1 MLQISSTVEKTQA
14 GVLSAAFERVKGNVK
29 EVEENLPDAANGMLL
44 GGKKLSN
51 ALGQVLPNERNA
63 TTTEQKTLSF
73 SELIKSVLPDSPSL
87 NAKAQQEAVD
97 LQQLASTQIG
107 LGVKGEFGPEMPEQA
122 LTNYAQTKF
131 AIDSELEEQEL
142 RGQAMAFVQA
152 SLQQQSETVG
162 GVRGTKDEFD
172 LHRIDFSETSDEFK
186 KSLKSLLS
194 HYLSEGQR
202 QGESSHEEISPFEG
216 NAEKPTSEISNSA
229 MGFMMSAMAANR
241 DKQPQVEPKESV
253 LSESDFESIGE
264 YIKASVEIAQTTKQ
278 QFAQE
283 FQELVESEFGEAP
296 ESLREWQK
304 LIEQSLEAIRSEQAE
319 GVEKAKMDSLE
330 SVDPEVKNTAPI
342 SNSPVTEEQK
352 SIPVEGAVAVVQET
366 LANEEQLDVSS
377 TNPTIAMIDD
387 AEVEAKVEVEA
398 KPSRMGESDQVD
410 QKLVAEQM
418 DDVQAGVTE
427 INESIEQAE
436 VHLAAQ
442 APTYVNASNQQS
454 ASNASSSSSGSIDSG
469 RSAVANQMGQ
479 SGQQMAGESRQE
491 SRQDSRQESGTDNR
505 QNARQ
510 DLPAGEAGKGNANAN
525 NSETA
530 VSKTASNTQ
539 QMAQQLS
546 SLMAQGKSAEM
557 QDKVPVSQM
566 MQSQQKG
573 LEQQA
578 NLRAVEASLTQ
589 TSMLDSDGVPLTESS
604 SGERRASLPPGL
616 QSIPLPVKHPQ
627 WGQALGQR
635 VVYMANS
642 QLQQAQIT
650 LNPEK
655 LGPIQIKLHMD
666 RDQQMQVSFSAQH
679 GTTREALEAAIPRL
693 REMLEQNGVNLSSVD
708 VGDFSQF
715 AEEQMSDDSS
725 ENQNSG
731 VQTTGSGEEEL
742 LTTSEQILQTE
753 SDQLVDY
760 YA

>member
-14 GVLSAAFERVKGNVK
+14 VVLSAAFERVKGNVK
-29 EVEENLPDAANGMLL
+29 EVEENLPDAANGILL

-51 ALGQVLPNERNA
+51 AIGQVLPNERNA

-97 LQQLASTQIG
+97 FQQLASTQIG

-152 SLQQQSETVG
+152 SLQQQSEAVG
-162 GVRGTKDEFD
+162 GVRDTKAELD

-202 QGESSHEEISPFEG
+202 QGESSHEEISTFEG

-229 MGFMMSAMAANR
+229 MGFMMGAMAANR
-241 DKQPQVEPKESV
+241 DKQPQVEPNENV
-253 LSESDFESIGE
+253 LSESEFESVGAHV
-264 YIKASVEIAQTTKQ
+264 KTPVEIAQTTKQ

-283 FQELVESEFGEAP
+283 FQQLVESEFGEAP
-296 ESLREWQK
+296 ESPREWQK
-304 LIEQSLEAIRSEQAE
+304 LIEQSLEAIRSEQSE

-330 SVDPEVKNTAPI
+330 SVGPEVKNTTPI

-352 SIPVEGAVAVVQET
+352 SIPVEGEVAV
-366 LANEEQLDVSS
+366 
-377 TNPTIAMIDD
+377 
-387 AEVEAKVEVEA
+387 
-398 KPSRMGESDQVD
+398 
-410 QKLVAEQM
+410 
-418 DDVQAGVTE
+418 VQAGVTE

-436 VHLAAQ
+436 VNLVAQ
-442 APTYVNASNQQS
+442 APTSVNASNQQS

-510 DLPAGEAGKGNANAN
+510 DLPAGEAGKGNAN
-525 NSETA
+525 NSETV

-539 QMAQQLS
+539 QIAQQLS

-589 TSMLDSDGVPLTESS
+589 TSMLDSDGVPLTEIS

-731 VQTTGSGEEEL
+731 VQTAGSGEEEL

>member
-14 GVLSAAFERVKGNVK
+14 GVLSAAFERVKVNVK

-97 LQQLASTQIG
+97 FQQLASTQIG

-162 GVRGTKDEFD
+162 GVRDTKAELD

-202 QGESSHEEISPFEG
+202 KGESSHEEISTFEG

-241 DKQPQVEPKESV
+241 DKQPQVEPNENV
-253 LSESDFESIGE
+253 LSESEFESVGADV
-264 YIKASVEIAQTTKQ
+264 KTPVEIAQTTKQ

-283 FQELVESEFGEAP
+283 FQQLVESEFGEAP
-296 ESLREWQK
+296 ESPREWQK
-304 LIEQSLEAIRSEQAE
+304 LIEQSLEAIRSEQSE

-330 SVDPEVKNTAPI
+330 SVDPEVKNTTPI

-352 SIPVEGAVAVVQET
+352 SIPVEGEVAVVQET

-436 VHLAAQ
+436 VNLAAQ
-442 APTYVNASNQQS
+442 APTSVNASNQQS

-510 DLPAGEAGKGNANAN
+510 DLPAGEAGKGNAN

-530 VSKTASNTQ
+530 ISKTASNTQ

-731 VQTTGSGEEEL
+731 VQTAGSGEEEL